1 MAGRSRVF
9 PFAVNPLNRQ
19 VALKTDF
26 RRPAVRIR
34 CQNDAVSADAVEG
47 KQVAYV
53 FQIVFMLL
61 GMTG

>member
-9 PFAVNPLNRQ
+9 PFAVNPLNRR

-34 CQNDAVSADAVEG
+34 CQDDAVFADAVQG
-47 KQVAYV
+47 KQVVYV
-53 FQIVFMLL
+53 FQIVFVLS
-61 GMTG
+61 GMAG

>member
-34 CQNDAVSADAVEG
+34 CQYDAVSADTVEG
-47 KQVAYV
+47 KQVVYV

-61 GMTG
+61 GMAE

>member
-1 MAGRSRVF
+1 MAGRSRVS
-9 PFAVNPLNRQ
+9 PFAVNTLNRQ

-47 KQVAYV
+47 KQVVYV
-53 FQIVFMLL
+53 FQIVFVLL
-61 GMTG
+61 EMAG